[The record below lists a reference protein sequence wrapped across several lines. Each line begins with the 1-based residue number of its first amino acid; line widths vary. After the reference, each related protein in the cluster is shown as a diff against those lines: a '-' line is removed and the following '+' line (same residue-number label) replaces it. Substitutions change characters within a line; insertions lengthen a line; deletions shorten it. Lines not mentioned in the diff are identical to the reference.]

1 MAAMEPPAAPPG
13 PAGDDAGVTCPWC
26 DSDQVEQVGMVGP
39 TVMTSSWICTAC
51 HTPFERIRSRGRAP
65 GPTGTPEEIPPS
77 P

>member
-1 MAAMEPPAAPPG
+1 MSGAAGTPATDG
-13 PAGDDAGVTCPWC
+13 GEEVNCPWC

-39 TVMTSSWICTAC
+39 TVMTSSWVCTAC

-65 GPTGTPEEIPPS
+65 GPTGTPEETPPS

>member
-1 MAAMEPPAAPPG
+1 M
-13 PAGDDAGVTCPWC
+13 TCPWC

-65 GPTGTPEEIPPS
+65 GPTGTPEEPPPS